1 MSQHQTRFTLK
12 KTRQYMEFYYSANVW
27 DQKLCPDTS
36 KLAKPTHWSNVSNAT
51 VIKIVDGKYRSAV
64 FSGIFALDVTIPI
77 AIDKKGWTT
86 GIFFCR
92 WFGHLLQN
100 RSIKIKFNSA
110 NHEIINSYSGEVVSN
125 LAS

>member
-1 MSQHQTRFTLK
+1 
-12 KTRQYMEFYYSANVW
+12 MEFYYSANVW
-27 DQKLCPDTS
+27 DQKFCPNTS
-36 KLAKPTHWSNVSNAT
+36 KLAKSTHCSNVSSAT
-51 VIKIVDGKYRSAV
+51 VIKVEGGKYRSAV
-64 FSGIFALDVTIPI
+64 FSGIFALDVNMPT
-77 AIDKKGWTT
+77 AIDQKGWTT
-86 GIFFCR
+86 AIFFCR